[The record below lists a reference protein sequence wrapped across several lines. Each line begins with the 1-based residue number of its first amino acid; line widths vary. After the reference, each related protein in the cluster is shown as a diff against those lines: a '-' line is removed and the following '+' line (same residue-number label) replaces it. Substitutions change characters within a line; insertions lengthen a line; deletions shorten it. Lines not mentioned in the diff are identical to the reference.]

1 MSLLVSA
8 HPRSLFHHCWAGR
21 KSLKTCRSTSSTTL
35 SIHAQIG
42 TSARPL
48 FDLISDIEVVPA
60 NVASFLYKR
69 ILSRRS
75 QKNPSHELQKDS
87 FGASKAVAIW
97 VCDSLEKT
105 LVWVFADH
113 STVDDDAH
121 DHPSNDNNKPNP
133 HFYLDG
139 YYAPVDQ
146 ETNPTSDLPV
156 SGSIPV
162 STNWLQ
168 NWCMLKKNWALPPP
182 HFFDCILAKHS
193 S

>member
-1 MSLLVSA
+1 MCHLFNTLRFEYCHFFNSQIMSLLVSS
-8 HPRSLFHHCWAGR
+8 HPRSLYHHCWAGR
-21 KSLKTCRSTSSTTL
+21 KSLKTCRSRSSTTL
-35 SIHAQIG
+35 SVHAQIG

-48 FDLISDIEVVPA
+48 FDLVSDIEVVPA
-60 NVASFLYKR
+60 NVASLYRR

-75 QKNPSHELQKDS
+75 QKTRSHEPQKDS

-105 LVWVFADH
+105 LLWVFADH

-121 DHPSNDNNKPNP
+121 DHPSDDNNKPNP

-162 STNWLQ
+162 STN
-168 NWCMLKKNWALPPP
+168 
-182 HFFDCILAKHS
+182 
-193 S
+193 

>member
-8 HPRSLFHHCWAGR
+8 HPRSLYHHCWAGR
-21 KSLKTCRSTSSTTL
+21 KTLKTCRSRSSTTL

-75 QKNPSHELQKDS
+75 QKTPSHELQKDS
-87 FGASKAVAIW
+87 FGASKAVAVW

-105 LVWVFADH
+105 LLWVFADH

-121 DHPSNDNNKPNP
+121 DHPSDDNNKSNP

-162 STNWLQ
+162 STN
-168 NWCMLKKNWALPPP
+168 
-182 HFFDCILAKHS
+182 
-193 S
+193 